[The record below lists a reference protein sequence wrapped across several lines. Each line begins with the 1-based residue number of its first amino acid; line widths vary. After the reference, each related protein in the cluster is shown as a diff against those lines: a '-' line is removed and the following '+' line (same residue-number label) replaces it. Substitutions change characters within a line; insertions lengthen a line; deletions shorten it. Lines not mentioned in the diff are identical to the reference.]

1 MNSEQTFEVQK
12 NRKAFTYTLIICG
25 VILLLFLIISWK
37 VQPPTQPVVQDL
49 IEINLGNDEDGFG
62 EIQPLIKGERSPAEE
77 TQTAEQAA
85 SLASSTND
93 APTNV
98 IPDEN
103 AAEDAA
109 PVVKS
114 PKVNPTA
121 KPVITPTEKTT
132 KTNNN
137 TPVAKPAPKPAKP
150 KMVYDGPGSGK
161 GNNATEDNGYKS
173 QGNTPGKTGDNGS
186 PTGDK
191 DSYGNTPG
199 GKKGGPKVIR
209 GNRKVVNYYSFPG
222 DLPKAT
228 IYAEVSVSPT
238 GRGTFVRLVKP
249 STSFSSGYSTAIKQ
263 YLTKIQFDK
272 AATES
277 DVTLQFNF
285 TVQ

>member
-12 NRKAFTYTLIICG
+12 NRKAFTYTLIICA

-37 VQPPTQPVVQDL
+37 VQPPTKAVVQDL

-77 TQTAEQAA
+77 TVTAEQAA
-85 SLASSTND
+85 SLASATND
-93 APTNV
+93 ARTNV

-103 AAEDAA
+103 AAADAA

-114 PKVNPTA
+114 PKVNPTT
-121 KPVITPTEKTT
+121 KPVVTPTEKTT

-150 KMVYDGPGSGK
+150 KMVYDGPGGGK
-161 GNNATEDNGYKS
+161 GNNTTEDNGYKS
-173 QGNTPGKTGDNGS
+173 QGNTPGKTGDSGS

-199 GKKGGPKVIR
+199 GKTGGPKVIR

-228 IYAEVSVSPT
+228 IYAEVSVSAA

-249 STSFSSGYSTAIKQ
+249 STSFSSGYITAIKQ
-263 YLTKIQFDK
+263 YLTKIKFNE
-272 AATES
+272 ASTES
-277 DVTLQFNF
+277 DVVLQFNF

>member
-1 MNSEQTFEVQK
+1 MNSEQTFEAQK
-12 NRKAFTYTLIICG
+12 NRKAFTYTLIICA

-62 EIQPLIKGERSPAEE
+62 EIQPLLKGERSPAEE
-77 TQTAEQAA
+77 TLTAEQAA
-85 SLASSTND
+85 SLASATND

-173 QGNTPGKTGDNGS
+173 QGNTPGKIGDNGS

-199 GKKGGPKVIR
+199 GKTGGPKVIR

-228 IYAEVSVSPT
+228 IYAEVSVSPA

-272 AATES
+272 ASTES